1 MTIKIVTDTGS
12 DIPPDWLAAYDIHQV
27 PLVLRFGDREVED
40 SETTR
45 AELWQRVEA
54 GLPCETSGPP
64 VGAYAAAFA
73 PLVEAGNQVLCITL
87 PAAHSVTYNSAWVAA
102 QTYPGNVEVV
112 DGRSLSLGYG
122 LQAIEA
128 SRLAAAGA
136 DLTTIAAA
144 LRAMQSRITIR
155 FFLESLDQARRGG
168 RLDALVPVMSRLGQT
183 LNIRA
188 ILTVNDEGRISL
200 VGPARGRKGAI
211 KRLAQD
217 LIDTA
222 PAETVIVGHSRSP
235 EEASALA
242 DTLAAGLNLP
252 RAEVIVFEIGAVLLA
267 HAGKGVLA
275 AGTVR
280 RREERKEYEDE

>member
-144 LRAMQSRITIR
+144 LREMQSRITIR
-155 FFLESLDQARRGG
+155 FFLESLDQVKRGG
-168 RLDALVPVMSRLGQT
+168 RLNTLMPVMSRLGQT

-188 ILTVNDEGRISL
+188 MLTINDEGRITM
-200 VGPARGRKGAI
+200 VGPARGRKGATR
-211 KRLAQD
+211 RLAED
-217 LIDTA
+217 LLETA
-222 PAETVIVGHSRSP
+222 PVETVIVGHGRSP
-235 EEASALA
+235 DEGAALA
-242 DTLAAGLNLP
+242 DALAAGLNVP
-252 RAEVIVFEIGAVLLA
+252 RTDVIVFEVGAVLLA

-280 RREERKEYEDE
+280 AKG

>member
-1 MTIKIVTDTGS
+1 M
-12 DIPPDWLAAYDIHQV
+12 
-27 PLVLRFGDREVED
+27 
-40 SETTR
+40 
-45 AELWQRVEA
+45 
-54 GLPCETSGPP
+54 
-64 VGAYAAAFA
+64 
-73 PLVEAGNQVLCITL
+73 
-87 PAAHSVTYNSAWVAA
+87 
-102 QTYPGNVEVV
+102 
-112 DGRSLSLGYG
+112 
-122 LQAIEA
+122 
-128 SRLAAAGA
+128 

-144 LRAMQSRITIR
+144 LREMQSRITLR

-235 EEASALA
+235 DEASALA
-242 DTLAAGLNLP
+242 DTLAVGLNLS
-252 RAEVIVFEIGAVLLA
+252 RAEIIVFEIGAVLLA

-280 RREERKEYEDE
+280 MRAERKEYEDE

>member
-12 DIPPDWLAAYDIHQV
+12 DMPPEWLAAYDIHLV

-40 SETTR
+40 NETTR

-64 VGAYAAAFA
+64 VGAYEAAFA
-73 PLVEAGNQVLCITL
+73 PLIAAGHQVLCITL
-87 PAAHSVTYNSAWVAA
+87 PAVHSVTYNSAWVAA
-102 QTYPGNVEVV
+102 QSFPGQVEVV

-122 LQAIEA
+122 LQAREA
-128 SRLAAAGA
+128 AQLAEAGA

-144 LRAMQSRITIR
+144 LRDMQRHITIR
-155 FFLESLDQARRGG
+155 FFLESLDQVKRGG
-168 RLDALVPVMSRLGQT
+168 RLNALVPVMSKLGQT

-188 ILTVNDEGRISL
+188 ILTVNDEGRISM
-200 VGPARGRKGAI
+200 VGPARGRNGAI

-217 LIDTA
+217 LIETA
-222 PAETVIVGHSRSP
+222 PVETAIVGHSRSP
-235 EEASALA
+235 DEAGALA
-242 DTLAAGLNLP
+242 DMLAEQLNLP
-252 RAEVIVFEIGAVLLA
+252 RAEIIVFEIGAVLLA
-267 HAGKGVLA
+267 HAGNGVLA

-280 RREERKEYEDE
+280 RRQDE